1 MRCETYVLV
10 MHGTEV
16 SFDVVSY
23 ITLICLLTL
32 QLKNLQLQIHSMIF
46 LVKTAMFLKE
56 KIVWNLYY
64 IKMSRYIIFILR
76 TPCEKEYLN
85 MYA

>member
-56 KIVWNLYY
+56 KNSLE
-64 IKMSRYIIFILR
+64 FILYKDEQIYNFY
-76 TPCEKEYLN
+76 TQNSL
-85 MYA
+85 

>member
-46 LVKTAMFLKE
+46 LVKTAIFLKE
-56 KIVWNLYY
+56 KNSLE
-64 IKMSRYIIFILR
+64 FILYKDEQIYNFY
-76 TPCEKEYLN
+76 TQNSL
-85 MYA
+85 